1 MRFIELIPF
10 IKVIHIEFM
19 IKKRKTTKSS
29 EHTSIPMKS
38 PSSPL
43 LNILKLPT
51 LPKVSSPQMSQRFFV
66 KRDEDPKK
74 TLTTERKPTQSLY
87 SFSFSKLA
95 EEIKTRKNSKDHP
108 TLKQNSE
115 INTEQTLEDC
125 SNQSNNFHVIHET
138 YDENYIGPGLSH
150 KSSISRIDDDQ
161 PVPENDRKSRQK
173 TIKNEVAVETCSLL
187 EEELFHLRKILKVE
201 QERCRE
207 IEMKYVESIDQIKS
221 LHEVL
226 SEIEDKN
233 QDYQTLFKS
242 SQVLKSKLSE
252 LESKSQSDSLRAN
265 KQISEL
271 KEDLNHKTEEISL
284 LNSMLAKT
292 SHTKARYAESISEL
306 ESSLQSLKSQNLEYK
321 SMLEKVSHESLIFNS
336 RFLQEKSKVEQL
348 EETQKQIDSLRSVNY
363 DQQDKITFLERQ
375 IVNLT
380 SELNEF
386 RLVFNSSKSK
396 WRDKKK
402 EMKKLILTLNE
413 KLELE
418 ANSIK
423 NKIADAFKS
432 KRSITLREKDE
443 SLNGKEALI
452 KMQQRILDLE
462 MELSDLK
469 LDRDKFKA
477 SVEYCKGVIE
487 TKNTIVAF
495 LEEQVRKGN
504 NGQLEGVEGFDGRD
518 LKQILRGLKEAEGLV
533 KGLKELV
540 KCQVCLGYAE
550 FFMVQC
556 EHFVCSTCQGFLE
569 RCPVCAADGKI
580 CCLDVLKKVAGVAD
594 GVLGI
599 LQGVDRGR

>member
-173 TIKNEVAVETCSLL
+173 TIKNEIAVETCSLL

-233 QDYQTLFKS
+233 LDYQTLFKS

-443 SLNGKEALI
+443 SFNGKEALI